1 MEIKYVLYL
10 LLVGLVVSLFFNF
23 RGCSKGN
30 VVDPAYQRQVDSLS
44 FVNRGLSEDVKARMV
59 EVDSLNRRVS
69 VLNSDLSVARKEAAD
84 AKEEVR
90 RTKAVLADTDRKLA
104 KLRASKVDLSDEQL
118 DGYLDGYFGRP
129 KK

>member
-10 LLVGLVVSLFFNF
+10 LLVGLVVSLFFNV